1 MARTPKTTVPSKPQ
15 AGHPW
20 PAAQIEM
27 RPISQLRPNPRNARK
42 HPPGQIT
49 KLRGLML
56 EFGWASAVLV
66 DERGELIAG
75 HGRVLAAGGL
85 VEEGHEQFKEAP
97 TMVARGWSEKQKR
110 AYALADNRIALASTW
125 DNDLLSSEMGFLSGA
140 GVDMGGLGFTEA
152 ELFRALGSQA
162 QEPPKGFDPT
172 DGPAVTQLG
181 DVWILGRHRIAC
193 GDSTNPQHV
202 EALLAGAKPTLMVTD
217 PPYGVNYNAAH
228 RASGRATGKV
238 KNDDQA
244 DWSKAW
250 ALFPGAVAY
259 VWHAGLTSSVVHGSL
274 ERCEFEIRAQI
285 IWSKS
290 SPILSRGHYHWAHE
304 CCWYAVR
311 PGGKSAWQGD
321 RKQSTVWEID
331 VITNDTGHSTQKPI
345 ECMLR
350 PILNSSAKGDAVY
363 EPFSGSGT
371 TLLACEQFDRR
382 CFALELEPAYVDIA
396 IRRWQDQAKGEAI
409 LESTGRTWSEMAAE
423 RHVKSKAMPTKK
435 QRAAD
440 KRAAQATAAAA

>member
-1 MARTPKTTVPSKPQ
+1 MAHTPKQPSTSKTQ
-15 AGHPW
+15 AAPAW
-20 PAAQIEM
+20 PAAAIEM
-27 RPISQLRPNPRNARK
+27 RPITQLRPNPRNARK

-49 KLRGLML
+49 KLRALML
-56 EFGWASAVLV
+56 EFGWAQAVLV

-85 VEEGHEQFKEAP
+85 VEEGHKQFEQAP
-97 TMVARGWSEKQKR
+97 TMVARGWTEKQKR

-125 DNDLLSSEMGFLSGA
+125 DNDLLSSEIGYLNGA

-172 DGPAVTQLG
+172 AGEAVTRLG
-181 DVWILGRHRIAC
+181 DVWILGRHRIGC
-193 GDSTNPQHV
+193 GDSTNPKTV
-202 EALLAGAKPTLMVTD
+202 EGLLAGAKPALMVTD
-217 PPYGVNYNAAH
+217 PPYGVKYDPKH
-228 RASGRATGKV
+228 RATARATGKV

-259 VWHAGLTSSVVHGSL
+259 VWHPGLHSSVVQASL
-274 ERCEFEIRAQI
+274 ERCDFEIRAQI

-304 CCWYAVR
+304 PCWYAVR
-311 PGGKSAWQGD
+311 PGGKSGWQGD

-331 VITNDTGHSTQKPI
+331 VVTNDTGHSTQKPL

-371 TLLACEQFDRR
+371 TLLACEQFDRV
-382 CFALELEPAYVDIA
+382 CFALELEPGYVDVA
-396 IRRWQDQAKGEAI
+396 IRRWQDQSKGEAI
-409 LESTGRTWSEMAAE
+409 LEATGRTWSETAAD
-423 RHVKSKAMPTKK
+423 RHVESVAMP
-435 QRAAD
+435 
-440 KRAAQATAAAA
+440 KRAPRRKAAPAEAAA